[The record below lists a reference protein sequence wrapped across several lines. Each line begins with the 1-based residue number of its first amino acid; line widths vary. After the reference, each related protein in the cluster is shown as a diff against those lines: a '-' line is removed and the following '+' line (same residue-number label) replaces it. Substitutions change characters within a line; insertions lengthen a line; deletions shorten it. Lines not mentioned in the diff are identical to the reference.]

1 MNLKDIRLRSNLT
14 QEEAAQLLGVTRR
27 TYVNYEAGKIDESSL
42 KYKYV
47 VETLQKATLID
58 ENHGILTIDQ
68 IRKTCGEIFKDYSVE
83 YCYLFGSYAKGK
95 ATEKSDVDLLVA
107 MPVDGMKFFELIEV
121 LREQLKKKI
130 DLLDIAQLE
139 NNPALVQ
146 EILRD
151 GIKIYG

>member
-1 MNLKDIRLRSNLT
+1 MSLKDIRLRSNLT

-68 IRKTCGEIFKDYSVE
+68 ISKICGEIFKDYSVE

-139 NNPALVQ
+139 NNPTLVQ

>member
-1 MNLKDIRLRSNLT
+1 MSLKDIRLRSNLT

-68 IRKTCGEIFKDYSVE
+68 IRKICDEIFKDYSVE

>member
-1 MNLKDIRLRSNLT
+1 MSLKDIRLRSNLT

-68 IRKTCGEIFKDYSVE
+68 IRKICGEIFKDYSVE

-107 MPVDGMKFFELIEV
+107 MPVDGMKYFELIEV

-139 NNPALVQ
+139 NNPTLVQ

>member
-1 MNLKDIRLRSNLT
+1 MNLKDIRLQSNLT

-68 IRKTCGEIFKDYSVE
+68 ISKICGEIFKDYSVE

-139 NNPALVQ
+139 NNPTLVQ

>member
-1 MNLKDIRLRSNLT
+1 MSLKDIRLRSNLT

-27 TYVNYEAGKIDESSL
+27 TYVNYEAGKIDESSF

-68 IRKTCGEIFKDYSVE
+68 IRKICGEIFKDYSVE